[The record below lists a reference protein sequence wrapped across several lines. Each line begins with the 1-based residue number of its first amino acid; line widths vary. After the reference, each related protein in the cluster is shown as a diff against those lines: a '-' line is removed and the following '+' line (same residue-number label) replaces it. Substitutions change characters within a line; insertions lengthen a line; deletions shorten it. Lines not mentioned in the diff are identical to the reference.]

1 MLVNIKAEM
10 ARHGKKNAD
19 MASALGMSETSF
31 GMKLNEKRE
40 FTLNEQR
47 CLMCQLIILQGLTPT
62 KGQVEREPRSNVW
75 KRGEKRG

>member
-10 ARHGKKNAD
+10 ARHGKKKAD

-40 FTLNEQR
+40 FTLNEARKIAEMFNVSIDYIAGIDTDQR
-47 CLMCQLIILQGLTPT
+47 A
-62 KGQVEREPRSNVW
+62 S
-75 KRGEKRG
+75 